1 MKKSNYEFTE
11 NERDYMD
18 YLDEIYCADYGRLQK
33 LGDPIAF
40 NVGLNEWLRERGC
53 FYE

>member
-1 MKKSNYEFTE
+1 MSEFTE
-11 NERDYMD
+11 NERAYVD
-18 YLDEIYCADYGRLQK
+18 YLDEIYCDDYGRLQK